1 MGERL
6 RAALV
11 VSAALVA
18 MAFAV
23 SSANAV
29 EMSISPAGAISA
41 SSSNITFSGEGL
53 GIICAVT
60 LSGIVARGPIPVRA
74 EAQYGEITGVRWE
87 GCSGGTIERPLG
99 LPWRILIS
107 STLPAVERLTTRN
120 LTGILSA
127 LVGTA
132 INLSSFGGFVNCLYA
147 GTTGGLASFT
157 HTGRESTSYT
167 VAAIGSLSEI
177 RVQFISG
184 SGLCP
189 RTGSFAGTFTFST
202 QTVTLS

>member
-11 VSAALVA
+11 VSTALVA
-18 MAFAV
+18 MAFAA

-41 SSSNITFSGEGL
+41 ASSSLTFSGEGIS
-53 GIICAVT
+53 IICAAT
-60 LSGIVARGPIPVRA
+60 LSGTVARGPIPVRA
-74 EAQYGEITGVRWE
+74 EAQYGEITGVRWAE
-87 GCSGGTIERPLG
+87 CSGGTIERPLS

-107 STLPAVERLTTRN
+107 RTLPAVESLTTRN

-132 INLSSFGGFVNCLYA
+132 INLSAFGGFVNCLYA
-147 GTTGGLASFT
+147 GTAGGLASFT

-167 VAAIGSLSEI
+167 VAAIRSLSEI
-177 RVQFISG
+177 TVPFISG

-189 RTGSFAGTFTFST
+189 RNGTFAGTFTFST